1 MVNSKLISPCIKL
14 CTGPANES
22 TFGSYWMT
30 RNARPKSRCLG
41 LTYAHPSVQGYALVL
56 VDTVATDSMGK
67 SPRTS
72 GGSSYSFMHIQHT
85 FQLLVWPC
93 HGASSSGCFPP
104 ANCAP
109 VHVTLEKKTTQIDEM
124 PAIYRV
130 RSSSDPESGF
140 PGTMGVGQSGFLL
153 LPSL

>member
-1 MVNSKLISPCIKL
+1 
-14 CTGPANES
+14 
-22 TFGSYWMT
+22 
-30 RNARPKSRCLG
+30 
-41 LTYAHPSVQGYALVL
+41 LVL

-72 GGSSYSFMHIQHT
+72 GDSSYSFMHVQHT

-93 HGASSSGCFPP
+93 HGASRSGCFPP
-104 ANCAP
+104 ANYTP
-109 VHVTLEKKTTQIDEM
+109 VHVALGGKTTQIDEM

-140 PGTMGVGQSGFLL
+140 PGTMGMGQSGFLL
-153 LPSL
+153 FPSL